1 MFMRG
6 KGTDILSAWV
16 GFFLTVDS
24 CRVTVFFFVLVRRA
38 REIYKLYCERRLA
51 QLGEHRE
58 FQIPV
63 GRRFKF
69 GTSSLHFYERRSLW
83 TRRNSG

>member
-24 CRVTVFFFVLVRRA
+24 CRVTVFFFLFLSGGHA
-38 REIYKLYCERRLA
+38 
-51 QLGEHRE
+51 
-58 FQIPV
+58 
-63 GRRFKF
+63 KF
-69 GTSSLHFYERRSLW
+69 TSSIVR
-83 TRRNSG
+83 GG